1 MSCDPGGFPKSP
13 RNPPAIHSRF
23 CASAASSLFRSPV
36 VNLPLFAHRARLNIE
51 LASLANAILAYQKKP
66 LTQVELYAALQ
77 AAGAELPRD
86 PEAFRL
92 RLHRAK
98 KQGLVTKLRGSRS
111 KA

>member
-1 MSCDPGGFPKSP
+1 LAALAQNLEWIAGGLRGDLGKPPG
-13 RNPPAIHSRF
+13 
-23 CASAASSLFRSPV
+23 
-36 VNLPLFAHRARLNIE
+36 RLNVE
-51 LASLANAILAYQKKP
+51 LASLTNAILAYQKKP
-66 LTQVELYAALQ
+66 LTQVELYTALQ

-92 RLHRAK
+92 WLHRAK